1 MNKLFTKVNLFIFVL
16 GVLSFSSVLFVQ
28 VPLQSAVANIQGL
41 SIRLQTW
48 AFILILTL
56 IAGFVQQIFKVIPAL
71 LAGDKIQGG
80 LISGLAFGLAE
91 AFFLLYPPLRLGTGV
106 SAIAVFERIIAIIFH
121 MSSTGLIMHGLVK
134 KKFLISYFI
143 ISIVH
148 GVLDMFAGLYQ
159 SSLLNIATVETF
171 ATITSLALAAIL
183 FVLIKRK
190 KTDTTVAANDESK
203 INNCDFLKHLLNSLE
218 EEIVLVD
225 TNHTIVFVNAFAR
238 EKYLSRGFEGNLEGK
253 SLFLCHNENSRQ
265 MILSAFEK
273 LVAGSDK
280 VLLSKEGTQETIMK
294 AVRDGEGNLLGY
306 IEIIK
311 SV

>member
-16 GVLSFSSVLFVQ
+16 GVLSFASVLFVQ

-121 MSSTGLIMHGLVK
+121 MSSTGLIMYGLVK

-183 FVLIKRK
+183 FVLIKRE
-190 KTDTTVAANDESK
+190 KTGTTVSVNDES
-203 INNCDFLKHLLNSLE
+203 
-218 EEIVLVD
+218 
-225 TNHTIVFVNAFAR
+225 T
-238 EKYLSRGFEGNLEGK
+238 
-253 SLFLCHNENSRQ
+253 
-265 MILSAFEK
+265 
-273 LVAGSDK
+273 
-280 VLLSKEGTQETIMK
+280 TQ
-294 AVRDGEGNLLGY
+294 
-306 IEIIK
+306 
-311 SV
+311 